1 MKGEHQHTDAMG
13 ILFWSLLVLAVAIG
27 YAVISAQG
35 RSHRTITLQSLNY
48 FSRPHDGEVRM
59 DPIEGRAAWLGGA
72 LEPQDWMVTLT
83 DQDAEDLDLEI
94 QRLDK
99 SGKSIDQ
106 LRRSDLQYSNRF
118 IAKVDSWRN
127 ELNPRRHDGL
137 CFVVVRGVPT
147 HRWTEHQSELFFWS
161 LGQLLGIP
169 GAQSGRGELLG
180 HVRNE
185 YHGQNTTGLHERQY
199 RTNEDIFFHCDA
211 ADVVG
216 LLCLTPAQKGGASR
230 IASSVTIYNEM
241 LKRRPDLIPR
251 FYEDFYLD
259 TRGDGGTRHVPIRP
273 VSYYKGDL
281 KTFWHTGY
289 YRSVWDYD
297 FMPEIDPTTLEAIK
311 VYDEIANDPAIQ
323 LTMQFQPGD
332 IQLLSNHYIVHARG
346 PFEDQD
352 DPKLRR
358 HLLRLW
364 LSLENR
370 EKDSRE
376 VLLKEVDRV
385 KLLSK
390 LIALRLRNLASKLG
404 LRLSPL

>member
-118 IAKVDSWRN
+118 IAKVDSWHN

-137 CFVVVRGVPT
+137 GFVVVRGVPT

-185 YHGQNTTGLHERQY
+185 
-199 RTNEDIFFHCDA
+199 
-211 ADVVG
+211 
-216 LLCLTPAQKGGASR
+216 
-230 IASSVTIYNEM
+230 
-241 LKRRPDLIPR
+241 
-251 FYEDFYLD
+251 
-259 TRGDGGTRHVPIRP
+259 
-273 VSYYKGDL
+273 
-281 KTFWHTGY
+281 
-289 YRSVWDYD
+289 
-297 FMPEIDPTTLEAIK
+297 
-311 VYDEIANDPAIQ
+311 
-323 LTMQFQPGD
+323 
-332 IQLLSNHYIVHARG
+332 
-346 PFEDQD
+346 
-352 DPKLRR
+352 
-358 HLLRLW
+358 
-364 LSLENR
+364 
-370 EKDSRE
+370 
-376 VLLKEVDRV
+376 
-385 KLLSK
+385 
-390 LIALRLRNLASKLG
+390 
-404 LRLSPL
+404 